1 MGLWLTFLL
10 GIFIILGAVVVFYLK
25 NSEKFITFSVALAT
39 GVIMML
45 IITELIPEVLEHSPF
60 TGIFK
65 YIVIIICV
73 AFGFTLLLV
82 LDKFIPDHEDD
93 EATTKDDQKNL
104 EHIGLVSSIALVVH
118 NVVEGMAIALLASK
132 DLMAAFTASIGVG
145 LHNIPLGMIIA
156 SSFYQQNK
164 SKKKTLFVV
173 GAVSL
178 STFLGGLIISFLP
191 VRNYIEMVE
200 AISLALTIGMLL
212 FILILE
218 LIPKT
223 LKSKDKKVSGY
234 GFAIG
239 VILMVIALFI

>member
-25 NSEKFITFSVALAT
+25 NSEKFITFSVSLAT
-39 GVIMML
+39 SVIMML
-45 IITELIPEVLEHSPF
+45 IVTELIPEVFEHSPF

-65 YIVIIICV
+65 YIVIVIGV

-93 EATTKDDQKNL
+93 ETTTKDDQKNL

-132 DLMAAFTASIGVG
+132 DVMAAFTASIGVG

-156 SSFYQQNK
+156 SSFYEQNK
-164 SKKKTLFVV
+164 SKKKTLIVV

-218 LIPKT
+218 LLPKT